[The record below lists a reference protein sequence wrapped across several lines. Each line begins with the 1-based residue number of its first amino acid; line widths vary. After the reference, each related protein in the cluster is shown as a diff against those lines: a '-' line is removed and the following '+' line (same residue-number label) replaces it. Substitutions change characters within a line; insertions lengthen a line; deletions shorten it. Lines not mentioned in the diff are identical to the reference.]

1 MNVPNPNHL
10 DVARGGGGVRRGW
23 GVPRGRSVLRS
34 GGVPCS
40 RGVMFGNAWGRLV
53 RLSGGLLLAWVL
65 GITPGSA
72 EVPQETATAIL
83 AGLPSGTP
91 AERGWWLY
99 ERALRERDGN
109 LALEL
114 MRVADERFGG
124 APGERASLWIVR
136 FFAAAGDWAAARAAL
151 PARIGSDAP
160 ADLFAE
166 WRYWRV
172 LLEDQGNDGG
182 ESVGV
187 AGAEQI
193 AALQPDGGG
202 SGSGTDGDPVAW
214 SVMTSVAS
222 IGNPVV
228 DNDHARAVLGIE
240 GAVRRHGL
248 LAPYAYRLLHA
259 GHGWL
264 TSAGRTLS
272 EASGAALVHA
282 PGAALLDGLLR
293 ELPVRSPLGEEPG
306 EPREPQ
312 RPTGFSVQVGAFLQ
326 ESSAQNLVREL
337 GSHGFRAYVSPTDA
351 GEGPPLQ
358 RVRLGPCSD
367 LATAESL
374 GTRLARSLMLPYQ
387 IVEEDERAGPPGS
400 GPETN
405 GAPAGRR

>member
-10 DVARGGGGVRRGW
+10 DVARGGGSVRRGW
-23 GVPRGRSVLRS
+23 
-34 GGVPCS
+34 
-40 RGVMFGNAWGRLV
+40 GVMFGNAWGRLV

-72 EVPQETATAIL
+72 QAPQETATAIL
-83 AGLPSGTP
+83 ADLPSGTP

-151 PARIGSDAP
+151 PARVRSDSP
-160 ADLFAE
+160 ADLVAE

-172 LLEDQGNDGG
+172 LLADQDKDAG
-182 ESVGV
+182 ELVAV
-187 AGAEQI
+187 AGGQEVE
-193 AALQPDGGG
+193 ALQPAGGG

-214 SVMTSVAS
+214 SVMASVAS

-228 DNDHARAVLGIE
+228 DNDHARDVLGIE

-248 LAPYAYRLLHA
+248 LVPYAYRLLHA
-259 GHGWL
+259 GHSWL

-272 EASGAALVHA
+272 ETSGSALAHA

-293 ELPVRSPLGEEPG
+293 ELPERSPLGKELG
-306 EPREPQ
+306 DLREPQ
-312 RPTGFSVQVGAFLQ
+312 RPASFSVQVGAFLQ

-351 GEGPPLQ
+351 SEGPPLQ
-358 RVRLGPCSD
+358 RVRLGPCSN
-367 LATAESL
+367 LAAAESL
-374 GTRLARSLMLPYQ
+374 GMRLARTLMLPYQ
-387 IVEEDERAGPPGS
+387 IVEEDEQDGPPGS
-400 GPETN
+400 GSETN
-405 GAPAGRR
+405 AAPAGRR